1 MDKQSNNNKLIAKNT
16 LFLYVRMLF
25 ILFVTLYTSRM
36 VISAL
41 GIVDYGVFNVV
52 AGFVSMAGFLN
63 VTLASSLQRFYS
75 FEKSGDGTIGVRRV
89 FSTALLIH
97 FVMAATILLLME
109 TVGHWYVNHVMVFPE
124 DRVFAAGVAYQM
136 AVVSLLLTVA
146 QTPFLAAITAYERF
160 DFYAI
165 IGIAEVVLRLAA
177 VVVLQ
182 WLPFD
187 KVIAYSVM
195 TFGVTAVVFII
206 YSLYAI
212 RHIISKWQGAWNRG
226 QRGIDTVL
234 LRRILVFSSWSLLST
249 FTLMAKGQ
257 GVNMLLNVFFGNVVN
272 AARAIAYQVN
282 AAMTSFS
289 NNVALSFRPQ
299 IISSYAAADKQR
311 VEQLFISSSRACF
324 VLMALL
330 TMPLVVEMDYVLSLW
345 LGAGNVPEHTR
356 AFTVLVL
363 IDSLIGMVGMPC
375 ALVAHAVG
383 RLRDYTVYP
392 SVVGLLVLPVI
403 WIALRS
409 GMMAEGAFVLIIACS
424 SGQQVLSLWL
434 LHRLFPFSL
443 QRYLQQVLLPCLL
456 FLVLN
461 AIGPMAV
468 GAALRPSLI
477 RLLVTSATGVS
488 VGIAL
493 AWFLILTSSERDM
506 LVQFVNKRI
515 RR

>member
-75 FEKSGDGTIGVRRV
+75 FERSRDGTIGMRRV

-97 FVMAATILLLME
+97 FVMVAAILLLME
-109 TVGHWYVNHVMVFPE
+109 TVGLWYVHHVMVIPA
-124 DRVFAAGVAYQM
+124 DRLFAAGVAFQM

-146 QTPFLAAITAYERF
+146 QTPFVAAITACERF
-160 DFYAI
+160 DFYALT
-165 IGIAEVVLRLAA
+165 GIAEVLLRLIV

-195 TFGVTAVVFII
+195 MFCVTAVVFII
-206 YSLYAI
+206 YSLYAL
-212 RHIISKWQGAWNRG
+212 RHIVFKVSVQGNT
-226 QRGIDTVL
+226 GIDMNL
-234 LRRILVFSSWSLLST
+234 LRHILEFSGWNLLST

-257 GVNMLLNVFFGNVVN
+257 GVNMILNVFFGTVVN

-299 IISSYAAADKQR
+299 IISSYAADNKQR

-324 VLMALL
+324 VLMTLL
-330 TMPLVVEMDYVLSLW
+330 TMPLVAEMNYVLSLW
-345 LGAGNVPEHTR
+345 LGADNVPAHTR
-356 AFTVLVL
+356 IFTILVL
-363 IDSLIGMVGMPC
+363 FDSLIGMVGMPC
-375 ALVAHAVG
+375 TLVAHAVG
-383 RLRDYTVYP
+383 KLRDYTVLP
-392 SVVGLLVLPVI
+392 SIIGVSVLPVI
-403 WIALRS
+403 WTALRL
-409 GMMAEGAFVLIIACS
+409 GMMAEGAFVLIIVCS
-424 SGQQVLSLWL
+424 LVQLVLSLWL
-434 LHRLFPFSL
+434 LHRLFPFSF

-461 AIGPMAV
+461 AIGPMV
-468 GAALRPSLI
+468 VVSTLRPSLI
-477 RLLVTSATGVS
+477 RLLVTSATGVLA
-488 VGIAL
+488 GMAL
-493 AWFLILTSSERDM
+493 TWLLILTSSERNM